1 MSEQG
6 TQTPSK
12 LPKLIRRITELPTFS
27 SLHVRDYR
35 LLWAGQ
41 VTTSSAQ
48 WMDQVT
54 RGYLMY
60 QLTGSALQ
68 LGLVSAT
75 RGLPVLF
82 FGVIAGVLADRSGRK
97 MQLIVAQTTNAV
109 LNLILAILVVTH
121 QVQPWHV

>member
-1 MSEQG
+1 
-6 TQTPSK
+6 
-12 LPKLIRRITELPTFS
+12 
-27 SLHVRDYR
+27 
-35 LLWAGQ
+35 
-41 VTTSSAQ
+41 
-48 WMDQVT
+48 MDQVT

-68 LGLVSAT
+68 LGLVLAT

-97 MQLIVAQTTNAV
+97 MQLIVAQTTNAI

-121 QVQPWHV
+121 QVQPWHVYVTGFLAGSVQAFQQPARQTLVSDMVGAKHLYNALAL